1 MAATTG
7 AACANRGGPEQEGM
21 MRPIGSF
28 AFCSFL
34 LLLFG
39 NMELLFIVYTTYIKV
54 NQGIHEKSHGART
67 R

>member
-7 AACANRGGPEQEGM
+7 VACANRGGPVQEGM

-34 LLLFG
+34 LLVFG
-39 NMELLFIVYTTYIKV
+39 NMDLLFIVYTKYIEM
-54 NQGIHEKSHGART
+54 NQDTHEKSQRART